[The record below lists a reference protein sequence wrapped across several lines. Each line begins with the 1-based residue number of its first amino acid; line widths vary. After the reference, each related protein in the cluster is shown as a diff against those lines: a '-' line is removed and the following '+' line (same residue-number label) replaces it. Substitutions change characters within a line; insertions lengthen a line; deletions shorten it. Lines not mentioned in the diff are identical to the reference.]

1 MYEVTHTI
9 EKAIEY
15 IRTVERPGGLVE
27 GTARCWVVVEGRDV
41 QRDPLV
47 AYCTAGWSSAGYES
61 AEGCRL
67 EG

>member
-1 MYEVTHTI
+1 VTHAI
-9 EKAIEY
+9 DKAVEY

-41 QRDPLV
+41 QRDSLV
-47 AYCTAGWSSAGYES
+47 AYCTADWSSAEYDS
-61 AEGCRL
+61 AEDCRL